1 MAFLF
6 YHGEG
11 TQADHPVTLPQARNK
26 ELTNPEHYRADPGLR
41 DACNVALYLRQP
53 LLLTGEPGT
62 GKTQFAHSLAWEL
75 RLGETPNFEPLR
87 FETKS
92 TSTARDLFYTYDA
105 IGRFHDVQSMEG
117 KAPPILDYLTYHA
130 LGKAILLSNDPADV
144 AGCLNFPHTT
154 PRQSV
159 VLIDEVDKAPRDFPN
174 DILNELDRSF
184 FRIPELD
191 GAEIPANP
199 QLAPIVIITS
209 NSERDLPDAFLR
221 RCIYYHI
228 PFPTTDTLREIV
240 VSRLDAY
247 LGQSDAFLD
256 DALSLFKHLRE
267 QRSLRKKP
275 ATAELLGWILTLREL
290 GKGEK
295 GDKIDNPL
303 TNLALVER
311 TLSTLVKTKE
321 DQDKALKTIVPDW
334 HRATYPSEV

>member
-11 TQADHPVTLPQARNK
+11 TRADNPVSLPQARNK
-26 ELTNPEHYRADPGLR
+26 ELTNPSHYRADPGLR
-41 DACNVALYLRQP
+41 DACNVALFLRQP

-75 RLGETPNFEPLR
+75 RLGDPLR

-117 KAPPILDYLTYHA
+117 KAPPILDYITYHA
-130 LGKAILLSNDPADV
+130 LGKAILLSNDPSKV
-144 AGCLNFPHTT
+144 GGCLNFTHTS

-199 QLAPIVIITS
+199 QLAPIVVITS

-228 PFPTTDTLREIV
+228 PFPPLDTLRDIV
-240 VSRLDAY
+240 ASRLKDY

-256 DALSLFKHLRE
+256 AAMSLFMQLRE
-267 QRSLRKKP
+267 KSGLRKKP
-275 ATAELLGWILTLREL
+275 ATAELLGWILMLREL
-290 GKGEK
+290 GNGE
-295 GDKIDNPL
+295 KIDNPL

-311 TLSTLVKTKE
+311 TLSTLVKANE
-321 DQDKALKTIVPDW
+321 DQGKALAIVQNWHKT
-334 HRATYPSEV
+334 TYPSGEKEP